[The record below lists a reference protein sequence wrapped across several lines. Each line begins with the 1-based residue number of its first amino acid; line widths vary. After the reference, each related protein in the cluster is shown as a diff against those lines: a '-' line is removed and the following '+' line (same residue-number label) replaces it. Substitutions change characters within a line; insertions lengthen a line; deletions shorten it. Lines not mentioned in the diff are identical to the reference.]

1 MTAETKQSA
10 KFITVE
16 GIEGAGKSTIMK
28 TLHKVLG
35 QRQIDHVL
43 TREPGGTPL
52 AEAIRQN
59 LLHTEG
65 EVVHE
70 STELLLMFASRAQHV
85 HGLILPSLQAGRWV
99 VSDRFSDASYAY
111 QGGGRG
117 MDLEWMSHL
126 EGIAHP
132 GLRPDLTILLDID
145 PSLGMKRIAS
155 RHAHD
160 RIENENLQFFRRV
173 REAYLTRAKESPDRF
188 VVVDANRV
196 LSKVKHDIIDLMNK
210 WIDQHHG

>member
-1 MTAETKQSA
+1 MRSANKQSA
-10 KFITVE
+10 RFITVE

-35 QRQIDHVL
+35 QRGIDHVL

-52 AEAIRQN
+52 AESIRQN

-85 HGLILPSLQAGRWV
+85 HELILPSLEMGRWV

-117 MDLEWMSHL
+117 MSPEWIAHL
-126 EGIAHP
+126 EMIAHP
-132 GLRPDLTILLDID
+132 NLRPDLTILLDID

-160 RIENENLQFFRRV
+160 RIENENLQFFRKV
-173 REAYLTRAKESPDRF
+173 REAYLDRAKHSPERF
-188 VVVDANRV
+188 VVIDANRV
-196 LSKVKHDIIDLMNK
+196 LSKVKHDTIDLMNK
-210 WIDQHHG
+210 WIDQHHA